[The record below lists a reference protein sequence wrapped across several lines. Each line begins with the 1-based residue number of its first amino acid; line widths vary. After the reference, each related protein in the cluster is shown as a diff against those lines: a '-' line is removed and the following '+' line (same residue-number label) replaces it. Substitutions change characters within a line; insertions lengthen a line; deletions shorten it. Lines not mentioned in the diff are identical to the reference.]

1 MGIRLFYLFEEHL
14 GKHRWNHLRG
24 GSQDCVACDGF
35 EVLGEAEML
44 VESDELFYLQV
55 LLTGG
60 TAGSE
65 IHRNAEQMSL
75 ILFVAKLIESRY

>member
-1 MGIRLFYLFEEHL
+1 MLE
-14 GKHRWNHLRG
+14 
-24 GSQDCVACDGF
+24 
-35 EVLGEAEML
+35 EAEML

-60 TAGSE
+60 RAGSE